1 MEVIELFNRLARET
15 SPQVKVKMLQSYPY
29 QESLKA
35 VLKAA
40 LDPFITYGITDFGV
54 PESFR
59 GIKPSDVLEMLAT
72 RKATGN
78 FAKQMLA
85 DSLFNSDDGE
95 REVFRRI
102 LRKDLRC
109 GVGVKLVEQA
119 FPGLLRVFS
128 VMRAEKYGK
137 MLRGASYF
145 IEPKLDGLRGLSLIR
160 GDSVT
165 ILSRNG
171 LEFSSVDHLKGP
183 ILKALEN
190 HPDRESGLLLDGE
203 LKSGNFNESSSHVR
217 GSTPSPEVKYHIFDI
232 FSMEEWKSPS
242 RHYVHRRMDLEKW
255 VGPSPK
261 DGKLVMVPSY
271 RVESEEEL
279 YRYYA
284 YFRDRGDEGG
294 ILKRGDGLYRGRKH
308 RDWMKLKATESVDL
322 QITGIIE
329 GTGKYRGMMGAAIS
343 KFNGKKVQIG
353 SGWSDAERDEYY
365 RDPNKIIGT
374 IWEIEFHEVT
384 PDGSLR
390 HPRAARKREDKAD
403 PDIRS

>member
-1 MEVIELFNRLARET
+1 
-15 SPQVKVKMLQSYPY
+15 
-29 QESLKA
+29 
-35 VLKAA
+35 
-40 LDPFITYGITDFGV
+40 
-54 PESFR
+54 
-59 GIKPSDVLEMLAT
+59 MLAT

-119 FPGLLRVFS
+119 FPGLLRVFP